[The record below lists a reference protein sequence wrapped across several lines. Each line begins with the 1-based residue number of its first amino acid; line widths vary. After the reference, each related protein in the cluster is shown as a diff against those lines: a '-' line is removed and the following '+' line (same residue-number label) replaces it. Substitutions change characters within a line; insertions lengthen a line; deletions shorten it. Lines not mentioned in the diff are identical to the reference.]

1 MEFKIKTGELAA
13 QKTPCLVVGVF
24 EKRKLTE
31 SAERLDTASNGRLSA
46 LLKKGDL
53 SGEVGQ
59 TLLLYDLPGIAAE
72 RVLLLGLGKRNE
84 FTRTHYRQALGAAA
98 LVLQQSGAEV
108 ATLAL
113 PDPLPRGLDLYT
125 AARDAVLMVE
135 DRCYRYTRTKSEDKQ
150 APKHPLKRLNLWIA
164 KKGESASVELA
175 IRHGQAMAEGIR
187 LAREL
192 GNLPGNLC
200 TPTYLAEQAQALA
213 QECPK
218 LSVEVLDEAQMQ
230 ALGMGALLSV
240 ARGSRQPPRL
250 IVAQYRGAGEGN
262 KPLALIGKG
271 LTFDAGGISL
281 KQAAD
286 MDEMKFDMA
295 GGAAVLGALR
305 AACLLDLPLNLVGIV
320 PATENLPDGAANK
333 PGDIVTSLSGQTI
346 EILNTDA
353 EGRLILADA
362 LTYCERFEPETVID
376 LATLTGACVIA
387 LGRHPAGLFTNDERL
402 AAELIAAGEATWD
415 RVWRLPLWEDYQE
428 QLNSNFADMAN
439 VGGREGGAIT
449 AACFLARFAKKY
461 RWAHLDIAGVA
472 WLSGKEKGATGRPV
486 ALLTHWLL
494 GRAGAL

>member
-1 MEFKIKTGELAA
+1 MELKCKTGELANH
-13 QKTPCLVVGVF
+13 KTPCLIIGIF
-24 EKRKLTE
+24 EKRRLTE
-31 SAERLDTASNGRLSA
+31 AAERIDTASNGRLSA

-53 SGEVGQ
+53 NGEIGQ
-59 TLLLYDLPGIAAE
+59 TLLLYELPGIAAE
-72 RVLLLGLGKRNE
+72 RLLLLGLGKRNE
-84 FTRTHYRQALGAAA
+84 FTRANYRQALGAVA
-98 LVLQQSGAEV
+98 LVLQQSGAES
-108 ATLAL
+108 ATLTL

-125 AARDAVLMVE
+125 AARDAVLMIE
-135 DRCYRYTRTKSEDKQ
+135 DKCYRYTRTKSEDKQ
-150 APKHPLKRLNLWIA
+150 APKHPLKRLNLWIEKRSEIPNA
-164 KKGESASVELA
+164 ERAL
-175 IRHGQAMAEGIR
+175 RHAQAMAEGIR

-200 TPTYLAEQAQALA
+200 TPTYLAEQAQALS
-213 QECPK
+213 EHCPR
-218 LSVEVLDEAQMQ
+218 LSVEVLDEGQMQ
-230 ALGMGALLSV
+230 ALGMNALLSV
-240 ARGSRQPPRL
+240 ARGSRQPPKL
-250 IVAQYRGAGEGN
+250 IIAHYRGAAAESR
-262 KPLALIGKG
+262 PLALVGKG

-281 KQAAD
+281 KQAAE

-305 AACLLDLPLNLVGIV
+305 AACLLDLPLDLIGVI

-362 LTYCERFEPETVID
+362 LTYCERFNPETVLD

-387 LGRHPAGLFTNDERL
+387 LGKHPAGLFTSDDRL
-402 AAELIAAGEATWD
+402 ANELIAAGEATWD

-439 VGGREGGAIT
+439 VGGREAGAIT

-461 RWAHLDIAGVA
+461 RWAHLDIAGIA

-494 GRAGAL
+494 MRAGSL